1 MGVTVSVPAGC
12 GLDERKLSPE
22 DQVVHGATGA
32 GSGDSGTPSNDGSDD
47 ETDTLENGA
56 GDGGGTSPGAA
67 GSSTRADASCA
78 PGLGTR
84 QSCGAC
90 ANVCEANEYC
100 GSAGCTAP
108 VVTPISTT
116 GYIVTGFAFDSAGNL
131 FLAGSFS
138 NAVDFGQGVVTP
150 ASGSDF
156 FIGKYDLGGA
166 VAWVKTFANDD
177 SAAIALAVDTPGN
190 VYVTG
195 SLRGTAD
202 FGGGTLGQVSTLDPD
217 IFTVSYDADGNYRW
231 ARVDRS
237 QFGTANFDAG
247 ATIAVTA
254 TAVYVAGAAGQGM
267 DFGAGTLGNLANS
280 LYLFVAAFDP
290 STGEHRFSRGFPYE
304 VQTQNGFGR
313 FTRVRVDADDRL
325 YLSGYFRGSIDLGS
339 GAVQGGSTSLGSNI
353 IRTETGFV
361 VSYTA
366 NGTQRWLRVQSDDT
380 ETLVTDIALDED
392 ANVYATGLFV
402 KPLDFG
408 GGVKDTGAD
417 LGRKMFLAS
426 YDNVGN
432 HRFDIAARNL
442 EPLASSYGSGL
453 AVSQGNAYVSVVL
466 AGHVDFGG
474 AELTSTPAS
483 DGNAPSTDI
492 ALLSYDHAAGTLRW
506 AARFGGAADDT
517 VDQVALSVEGPVFAA
532 RPGGVI
538 DVGGASVE
546 PINDATT
553 SLLRA
558 VE

>member
-1 MGVTVSVPAGC
+1 MLAPAGC
-12 GLDERKLSPE
+12 GVEERKLRPQE
-22 DQVVHGATGA
+22 QVAHGATSA
-32 GSGDSGTPSNDGSDD
+32 GSGDGGTRWNNGSDN
-47 ETDTLENGA
+47 ETDTLDSGA
-56 GDGGGTSPGAA
+56 GDGGGTSPGATA
-67 GSSTRADASCA
+67 GNTRADAGCA

-90 ANVCEANEYC
+90 TSVCEANEYC

-108 VVTPISTT
+108 VITPISTT
-116 GYIVTGFAFDSAGNL
+116 GYNVADFAFDRAGNL
-131 FLAGSFS
+131 LVAGSFS
-138 NAVDFGQGVVTP
+138 DAVDFGQGVVTP

-156 FIGKYDLGGA
+156 FIAKYDSGGA
-166 VAWVKTFANDD
+166 ASWVKTFANDD
-177 SAAIALAVDTPGN
+177 SYAIALAVDSPGN

-195 SLRGTAD
+195 SLRGMAD
-202 FGGGTLGQVSTLDPD
+202 FGAGALGQGSTLDPD

-237 QFGTANFDAG
+237 QFGTLNFDEG
-247 ATIAVTA
+247 ATIAATT
-254 TAVYVAGAAGQGM
+254 TAVYVAGAAGQGL

-290 STGEHRFSRGFPYE
+290 STGGHLRSRGFPYE
-304 VQTQNGFGR
+304 TQSQNGFAR

-339 GAVQGGSTSLGSNI
+339 GTVQGGSTSVGSNT
-353 IRTETGFV
+353 IRTETGFI

-380 ETLVTDIALDED
+380 DTSVYDIELDED
-392 ANVYATGLFV
+392 ANVYATGMFV
-402 KPLDFG
+402 RPLDFG

-432 HRFDIAARNL
+432 YRFDISARNL
-442 EPLASSYGSGL
+442 DPLASSYGVGL
-453 AVSQGNAYVSVVL
+453 ALSQGNAYLSVAL

-474 AELTSTPAS
+474 AELTSTPIS
-483 DGNAPSTDI
+483 DDNAPSTDI
-492 ALLSYDHAAGTLRW
+492 GLVSYDLAAGTLRW
-506 AARFGGAADDT
+506 AARFGDAASDL
-517 VDQVALSVEGPVFAA
+517 VGRVALSAEGPVFAA

-546 PINDATT
+546 PITDATT
-553 SLLRA
+553 TLLRA